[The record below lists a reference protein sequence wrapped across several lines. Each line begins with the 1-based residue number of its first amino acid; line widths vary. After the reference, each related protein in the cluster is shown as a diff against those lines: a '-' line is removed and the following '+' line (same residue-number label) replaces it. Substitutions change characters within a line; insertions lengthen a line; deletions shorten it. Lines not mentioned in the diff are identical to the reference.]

1 MSGMTNARGTSTA
14 PGRQRRALLGVAL
27 VAAMVIAGCTVPPG
41 PVSLQEVK
49 QNEFGDLAAAE
60 AQGVAAGTAQP
71 IVEFTVEDSP
81 PSVFFNFVVPDANAA
96 AFASFIGLPP
106 GFSLAKVAI
115 LDSDTPSY
123 WLSLNVYKVSGI
135 TTGLRAEWNTYV
147 DDGDGVPR
155 FMIIRARADEGSID
169 PIGPLAYPEPFDH
182 DLSGSQ
188 IATEMFKTEE
198 NFFGVPVLTTDPLF
212 DSTIDLPA
220 PGARQYVDPTLE
232 WVAANDFIYW
242 INGVK
247 DRTFYNSTAH
257 SAPLISVDLADVTL
271 SDASEWAPF
280 LDPNPAHVLVY
291 LDKIQFAIAPWWNI
305 TFPDG
310 NVDPVTEAELF
321 DFKKSLY
328 GGFSATQALQVR
340 SGAVDPVVQGTVED
354 APPSVSWHWEIPA
367 ANLAA
372 FEAAAGLPTG
382 LSLAPSKLED
392 GDATAAQWLTLRVY
406 RDTGGVDEGLRAEWS
421 TTVDDG
427 TAIRRLT
434 LEARADHPALDP
446 TDVPSAMDP
455 YTPAT
460 PLTHAVAGG
469 TVTTTVGTAPNAFTS
484 SFALSG
490 GGSSVLPG
498 RAWVG
503 ADDLR
508 YWRNGVAD
516 RLFYGSAS
524 LDAKT
529 SVAPGSVSVTD
540 GGLWTQYASS
550 VDPDRVW
557 VDQQSIDSVASPWSI
572 IPGS

>member
-1 MSGMTNARGTSTA
+1 MSGTTDGRGTSTA
-14 PGRQRRALLGVAL
+14 RGGGRRYLLGVIL
-27 VAAMVIAGCTVPPG
+27 VAAMAIAACTPPPG
-41 PVSLQEVK
+41 PPSLQQVK
-49 QNEFGDLAAAE
+49 QNEFGDLASAE

-81 PSVFFNFVVPDANAA
+81 PSIFYNWVVPDGQAA
-96 AFASFIGLPP
+96 AFESFIDLPP
-106 GFSLAKVAI
+106 GFSLAKVSI
-115 LDSDTPSY
+115 LDSDVPSY

-135 TTGLRAEWNTYV
+135 TTGLRAEWSTYV
-147 DDGDGVPR
+147 DDGTGVPR

-182 DLSGSQ
+182 DLASDQ
-188 IATEMFKTEE
+188 IDTQMFKTEE
-198 NFFGVPVLTTDPLF
+198 NFFGVPVLTTDLLF

-220 PGARQYVDPTLE
+220 PGARQYVEPTLE

-257 SAPLISVDLADVTL
+257 SAPLISVDLGDVTFF
-271 SDASEWAPF
+271 DDSEWAPF
-280 LDPNPAHVLVY
+280 LTPDPEHVLVY
-291 LDKIQFAIAPWWNI
+291 LDKIQFAIGPWWNI

-310 NVDPVTEAELF
+310 NVDPVTQASLF

-328 GGFSATQALQVR
+328 GGFSSVQALQVR

-354 APPSVSWHWEIPA
+354 APPSVYWHWEIPA

-372 FEAAAGLPTG
+372 FEAAAGLPAG
-382 LSLAPSKLED
+382 LTLAPSKLEA
-392 GDATAAQWLTLRVY
+392 GDATAAQWLTLHVY

-434 LEARADHPALDP
+434 LDARADHPALDP
-446 TDVPSAMDP
+446 TDVPSVMDP

-460 PLTHAVAGG
+460 PLTHAVGGG
-469 TVTTTVGTAPNAFTS
+469 TVSTTVGTGPNGFTS
-484 SFALSG
+484 SFAI
-490 GGSSVLPG
+490 GGSSVLPD

-508 YWRNGVAD
+508 YWQNGVAD
-516 RLFYGSAS
+516 RLFYDSSS

-529 SVAPGSVSVTD
+529 SVAPGSVSVSD

-550 VDPDRVW
+550 TDPDRVW
-557 VDQQSIDSVASPWSI
+557 VDQQSIDTVASPWSI
-572 IPGS
+572 IPSS

>member
-1 MSGMTNARGTSTA
+1 MSGTTNGRGRGTTR
-14 PGRQRRALLGVAL
+14 GRGRRSFMAVAL
-27 VAAMVIAGCTVPPG
+27 VAAMVIAACTPPPG
-41 PVSLQEVK
+41 PPSLQQVK

-81 PSVFFNFVVPDANAA
+81 PSIFYNWVVPDAQAA
-96 AFASFIGLPP
+96 AFASFIELPP
-106 GFSLAKVAI
+106 GFSLAKVSI
-115 LDSDTPSY
+115 LDSDVPSY

-135 TTGLRAEWNTYV
+135 TTGLRAEWSTYV
-147 DDGDGVPR
+147 DDGTGVPR

-182 DLSGSQ
+182 DLASDQ
-188 IATEMFKTEE
+188 IDTEMFKTEP
-198 NFFGVPVLTTDPLF
+198 NFFGVPVLTTDLLF

-220 PGARQYVDPTLE
+220 PGARRYVEPTLE

-257 SAPLISVDLADVTL
+257 SAPLISVDPGDVTFF
-271 SDASEWAPF
+271 DDSEWAPF
-280 LDPNPAHVLVY
+280 LTPDPEHVLVY
-291 LDKIQFAIAPWWNI
+291 LDKIQFAIGPWWNI

-310 NVDPVTEAELF
+310 NVDPVTQAELF

-340 SGAVDPVVQGTVED
+340 SGAVDPVVQGTIED
-354 APPSVSWHWEIPA
+354 APPSVYWHWEIPA

-372 FEAAAGLPTG
+372 FEAAAGLPAG
-382 LSLAPSKLED
+382 LSLAPSELEAGD
-392 GDATAAQWLTLRVY
+392 GAAAQWLTLHVY

-434 LEARADHPALDP
+434 LDARADHPALDP
-446 TDVPSAMDP
+446 TDVPSVMDP

-469 TVTTTVGTAPNAFTS
+469 AVSTTVGTGPNAFTS
-484 SFALSG
+484 SFAI
-490 GGSSVLPG
+490 GGSSVLPDRG
-498 RAWVG
+498 WVG

-508 YWRNGVAD
+508 YWQNGVAD
-516 RLFYGSAS
+516 RLFYDSSS

-529 SVAPGSVSVTD
+529 SVAPGSVAVTD

-550 VDPDRVW
+550 TDPDRVW
-557 VDQQSIDSVASPWSI
+557 VDQRSIDTVASPWSV
-572 IPGS
+572 IPSS